1 MPNAYPRPQLKRD
14 SYFCLNGDWDFAVSQ
29 SPGVPARFSETIR
42 VPYPPEAALSGVG
55 RRIRPDE
62 TMFYRRTFRLPDD
75 FNRGRVLLHFGA
87 VDQEC
92 EVFLNGRSL
101 GTHAGGYLPFTFDI
115 TDKLKPE
122 NTLLVRADDP
132 LDHDYPWGK
141 QRHKNGGMWYM
152 PFSGVWQ
159 TVWIESVPR
168 QYLKSLILTPSLED
182 VTVTFVGNT
191 DAPVE
196 KELTVETPKGLLHW
210 TFSDDAVCVPI
221 PDPIQW
227 TPENPHLYKMTVR
240 YGEDAVESY
249 FALRTLSV
257 GEADGLPRILLNGK
271 PYFFHGLL
279 DQGYWKDGLCL
290 PPDDDGYER
299 DLRYIKSLGFNMVR
313 KHIRIEPLP
322 FYEACD
328 RLGVVV
334 FQDFVNNGAYRYIRD
349 TVLPTIGFQKK
360 NDLRR
365 RLSAR
370 AKSIFKQTML
380 QTVRH
385 LYNCPCI
392 AYWTI
397 FNEGWGQYHS
407 DAMYALLKSADATRI
422 VDSTSGWFWQSQSD
436 VDSYHLYFKPLT
448 EFGGSRPLVL
458 SEFGGYSY
466 STDGKRYGYKFF
478 KTEAEYRDAVLAL
491 YRDSIVPAAKKG
503 LCAAVYTQLSDV
515 EDEQNGLISEDRKH
529 EKLSPAEMLPLAKA
543 LRL

>member
-1 MPNAYPRPQLKRD
+1 MH
-14 SYFCLNGDWDFAVSQ
+14 
-29 SPGVPARFSETIR
+29 
-42 VPYPPEAALSGVG
+42 
-55 RRIRPDE
+55 
-62 TMFYRRTFRLPDD
+62 RL
-75 FNRGRVLLHFGA
+75 H
-87 VDQEC
+87 
-92 EVFLNGRSL
+92 
-101 GTHAGGYLPFTFDI
+101 
-115 TDKLKPE
+115 
-122 NTLLVRADDP
+122 VRADDP